1 MKVDEKEIILDI
13 EDEEELIYRIKDQI
27 QNIDNE
33 PVEIDYLRF
42 YVYQM
47 LRFPKDEDINKID
60 NNFFTHEDDRKD
72 FYSFLLNI
80 KILFTKYL
88 GLNLFNSN
96 DEELPFEVIYNLY
109 YTFVID
115 RYNTFANYLLA
126 LQTEANY
133 KFKNRNVFTLEYCM
147 NEMKIKNSIES
158 NDLDFNIEKVK
169 NIITSPNT
177 FSMENSEINAQIINS
192 TIPFKYLYRKAFM
205 NEYYFNDIDNFLEFF
220 YVMICSIEP
229 NEIYHCIYGSLLKFE
244 YSIEIDL
251 FMEKIQSFLLKD
263 DTIDK
268 IEALYMQ
275 KLNIYKKN
283 NKLDIK

>member
-1 MKVDEKEIILDI
+1 MKVDEKEIVLDI
-13 EDEEELIYRIKDQI
+13 EDEDELLYRIKDQI
-27 QNIDNE
+27 VNIDNE

-47 LRFPKDEDINKID
+47 LQFPKDEDVVKID

-72 FYSFLLNI
+72 FYTFLLNV

-88 GLNLFNSN
+88 GLNLFNTN
-96 DEELPFEVIYNLY
+96 DEELSFEVIYNLY

-133 KFKNRNVFTLEYCM
+133 KFKNRNVFTLEYCL
-147 NEMKIKNSIES
+147 NEMKMKNSME
-158 NDLDFNIEKVK
+158 NADLDFDVEKVK
-169 NIITSPNT
+169 NLLTSPHSQST
-177 FSMENSEINAQIINS
+177 EDAKLDTQLMTS

-205 NEYYFNDIDNFLEFF
+205 NEFYFNDIDNFIEFF

-229 NEIYHCIYGSLLKFE
+229 NEIYHCIYSSLLKFE
-244 YSIEIDL
+244 YSVEIDL
-251 FMEKIQSFLLKD
+251 FMEKIQSFLLKEE
-263 DTIDK
+263 TIDK
-268 IEALYMQ
+268 IEELYMQ

-283 NKLDIK
+283 NKPDIK